1 MVSCEVLCSLIAE
14 FYSKPIEK
22 LTRSMNAIIHK
33 CYNAIGSLNFIFKYR
48 IEP

>member
-1 MVSCEVLCSLIAE
+1 MASCEVLCSLIAE

-22 LTRSMNAIIHK
+22 LARSTNAIIHK
-33 CYNAIGSLNFIFKYR
+33 CYNATRSLNFILKYR